1 MFRWVNY
8 GEEFDS
14 QVLLVTIMVMVQ
26 LTLGYL
32 IIQMIFTALGFNFL
46 GAEIER
52 SSNKL
57 VLNNLEEGVII
68 LEQKDKSVLFA
79 NEAAEKFHESIHCQ
93 SLIVNQENKRFIL
106 KQELFAPIDYS
117 IFDD

>member
-1 MFRWVNY
+1 MPLGMTADMQNDMSLVENQKNFSYFYYDLWPSLFCTLICQLLTPLFRWINY
-8 GEEFDS
+8 GEELDLS
-14 QVLLVTIMVMVQ
+14 VVSITIMVMVQ

-32 IIQMIFTALGFNFL
+32 IIQMIFTQLGFNFL

-68 LEQKDKSVLFA
+68 IE
-79 NEAAEKFHESIHCQ
+79 
-93 SLIVNQENKRFIL
+93 
-106 KQELFAPIDYS
+106 
-117 IFDD
+117 